1 MDSGQELDF
10 SNLKFVKY
18 EQLLSSINL
27 EPFKN
32 NSQVIFKNEEGS
44 ERILYINF
52 SDSTQKQN
60 VNGKDIVLPKV
71 AVNYYEPTDT
81 KFALYFYVTT
91 NITKNGTSQNANFSA
106 SIFTNLVPFTP
117 NVGFDHLGDPFFCHY
132 NQDKLLL
139 GKTFDSIYSSFPS
152 EEYKMFSELH
162 FTKSLGIVGFRD
174 ENDKLWVFERFEK

>member
-1 MDSGQELDF
+1 M
-10 SNLKFVKY
+10 
-18 EQLLSSINL
+18 SSINL

-32 NSQVIFKNEEGS
+32 NIQVIFKNEEGS

-117 NVGFDHLGDPFFCHY
+117 NVGFDHLGDPFF
-132 NQDKLLL
+132 L
-139 GKTFDSIYSSFPS
+139 
-152 EEYKMFSELH
+152 
-162 FTKSLGIVGFRD
+162 
-174 ENDKLWVFERFEK
+174 

>member
-1 MDSGQELDF
+1 MLIPIVFLFTISCTKDMDSSQELDF

-32 NSQVIFKNEEGS
+32 NNQVIFKNEEGS

-81 KFALYFYVTT
+81 KFA
-91 NITKNGTSQNANFSA
+91 
-106 SIFTNLVPFTP
+106 
-117 NVGFDHLGDPFFCHY
+117 
-132 NQDKLLL
+132 
-139 GKTFDSIYSSFPS
+139 
-152 EEYKMFSELH
+152 
-162 FTKSLGIVGFRD
+162 
-174 ENDKLWVFERFEK
+174 